1 MSRFFRLTHTRVIEV
16 EDSHEPFSLDD
27 LRDSIIDTELDIQ
40 GETQETSDSHF
51 EYIEREMLDLSLEE
65 IERKH

>member
-16 EDSHEPFSLDD
+16 EDSYEPFSLDD
-27 LRDSIIDTELDIQ
+27 LCDSIMDTELDIQ